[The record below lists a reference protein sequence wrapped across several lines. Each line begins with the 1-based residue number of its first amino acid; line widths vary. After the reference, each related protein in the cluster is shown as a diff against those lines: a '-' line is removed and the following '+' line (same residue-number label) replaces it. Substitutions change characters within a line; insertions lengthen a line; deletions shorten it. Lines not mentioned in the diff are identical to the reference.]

1 MKRDRLERDSVN
13 VMKNRLLVTKNTRKS
28 EFKSTWLSRV
38 SKSWKLSLG
47 TNNTQNVR
55 KSY

>member
-13 VMKNRLLVTKNTRKS
+13 VMKNRLLITKNTRKS